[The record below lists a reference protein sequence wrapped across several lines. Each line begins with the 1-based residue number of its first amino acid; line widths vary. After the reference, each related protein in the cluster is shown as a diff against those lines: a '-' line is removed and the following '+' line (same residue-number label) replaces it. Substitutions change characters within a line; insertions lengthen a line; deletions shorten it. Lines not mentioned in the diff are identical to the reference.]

1 MERVPVVDD
10 RKLDELREHFDAAD
24 LTDSV
29 DTAVWETDVDTDPM
43 IVTSV
48 RLPKS
53 LLDWVRERAAAEQVK
68 PTALIRRW
76 IEERQDASAVTPT
89 ADSVTTV
96 AQLADRVSRLETF
109 AVRVATSDPPVDTG
123 SMTDLLSALEA
134 SIEAARGK
142 PRSST
147 SDQER
152 RGA

>member
-1 MERVPVVDD
+1 VDD

-24 LTDSV
+24 LTDAV
-29 DTAVWETDVDTDPM
+29 DTAVWETEVDTDPM

-76 IEERQDASAVTPT
+76 IEERRDAPAGTPT
-89 ADSVTTV
+89 GGGDTSM

-109 AVRVATSDPPVDTG
+109 AVRVATTGPQADSD
-123 SMTDLLSALEA
+123 SMTDLMSVLLASA
-134 SIEAARGK
+134 EAARTK
-142 PRSST
+142 SRSST